1 MSEMAVPARG
11 APRRRLRVVVVVHSE
26 SETGIVSKE
35 IIIVIFVVVTVTV
48 VDVRVLFEEDVVL
61 EVVQVVQGVEFQVGT
76 LAQLVDLKWHADML
90 EKSSFPRCLR
100 EGIGNIA
107 AASKI

>member
-48 VDVRVLFEEDVVL
+48 VNVRVLFEEDVVL
-61 EVVQVVQGVEFQVGT
+61 EVVQVVQGIQFQVGT
-76 LAQLVDLKWHADML
+76 LAQLVDLK
-90 EKSSFPRCLR
+90 
-100 EGIGNIA
+100 
-107 AASKI
+107 